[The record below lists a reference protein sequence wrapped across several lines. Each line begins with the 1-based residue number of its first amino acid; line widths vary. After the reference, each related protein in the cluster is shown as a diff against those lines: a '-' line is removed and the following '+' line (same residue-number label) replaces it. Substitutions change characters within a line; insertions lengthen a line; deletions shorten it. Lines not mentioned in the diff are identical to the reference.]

1 METYVAE
8 RSEILRASQK
18 DEEFLNTIQTQIS
31 ESVKRLL
38 GDANWIRLYK
48 YFEPLTRFIYYAV
61 TSLKG
66 WA

>member
-31 ESVKRLL
+31 ELVKRLL
-38 GDANWIRLYK
+38 GDANWIRLYR
-48 YFEPLTRFIYYAV
+48 YLEPLTRFIYYTV
-61 TSLKG
+61 TSLRG
-66 WA
+66 WV